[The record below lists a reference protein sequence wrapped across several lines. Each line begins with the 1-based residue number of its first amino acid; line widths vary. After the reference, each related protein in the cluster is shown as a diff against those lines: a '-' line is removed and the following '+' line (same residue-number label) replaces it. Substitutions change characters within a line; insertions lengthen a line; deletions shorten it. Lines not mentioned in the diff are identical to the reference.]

1 MNDDEK
7 IAETYLKT
15 CIFDTVQYEPIRNK
29 TPDFLCDNDIAVEVR
44 RLNFLEKKTT
54 GTLKGCEDSAIPMLM
69 GIESVLKK
77 FGEVKNKPAWWLACQ
92 FERPLMTTRD
102 IKKTLEERIRTGL
115 KTKVYDNI
123 EIIINKD
130 HLQKF
135 KLIRSGQDFDDG
147 TIKIG
152 IISDY
157 DIGGLVMEKTK
168 ESLLFCIKEKDKNA
182 KNADIKYKKWWLI
195 LVDYLYSY
203 FDDDEIDELR
213 KSIDF
218 DMIFER
224 VIVLNHS
231 TNTPIFDFKNP
242 LFLD

>member
-115 KTKVYDNI
+115 KTKVYDKI
-123 EIIINKD
+123 EIIINEEP
-130 HLQKF
+130 LLKF
-135 KLIRSGQDFDDG
+135 KLIRSGKDINDG
-147 TIKIG
+147 TIKLG
-152 IISDY
+152 ITSDY
-157 DIGGLVMEKTK
+157 DIGGFVMERTK
-168 ESLLFCIKEKDKNA
+168 ESLNYCINEKTNKIENEFL
-182 KNADIKYKKWWLI
+182 KYKKWWLV
-195 LVDYLYSY
+195 LVDYLYY
-203 FDDDEIDELR
+203 DFNNAEIDEVR
-213 KSIDF
+213 KSMDF
-218 DMIFER
+218 GRAFER
-224 VIVLNHS
+224 VIVLDRS